1 MADNLV
7 NQSLDRRREERAAE
21 QLIQDNVTR
30 LADLATTNMEIWQKY
45 FGFGAQVAHYWADAL
60 NAAQNSIAQT
70 ISTIQSRRAGVNQMR
85 TVEERAALLP
95 LPSAALV
102 RSQTW
107 NRKSL
112 ALRSPAW
119 KSCTLTE
126 VFVPKSNTKVSLPPP
141 PFTLCTLPLAARV
154 SSAAV
159 SASAGMA

>member
-60 NAAQNSIAQT
+60 NAAQNSITQT
-70 ISTIQSRRAGVNQMR
+70 ISRSRAVALAKPMR
-85 TVEERAALLP
+85 TVEERAALLL

-102 RSQTW
+102 HSQT
-107 NRKSL
+107 
-112 ALRSPAW
+112 
-119 KSCTLTE
+119 
-126 VFVPKSNTKVSLPPP
+126 
-141 PFTLCTLPLAARV
+141 
-154 SSAAV
+154 
-159 SASAGMA
+159 